1 MSNETPVDQFKA
13 DIAAMRVK
21 EANVGL
27 EKAMRIV
34 GTLLMILG
42 AVLAGFAIVTTLNA
56 ELVKNAQPTVTGPA
70 EQRDAIVYGVSGI
83 VFAVIGATLFLRFSF
98 GAYLRYW
105 LARIVFEQDRRQ

>member
-1 MSNETPVDQFKA
+1 MSNESPVDQFKA

-21 EANVGL
+21 EANLGL

-42 AVLAGFAIVTTLNA
+42 AVLAVFALVTTLNV
-56 ELVKNAQPTVTGPA
+56 ELVKNGQATVTGPA
-70 EQRDAIVYGVSGI
+70 EQRDAIVYGVSGV

-105 LARIVFEQDRRQ
+105 LARLVFEQQRKS